1 MAAVSGH
8 RLSMRK
14 KRYVIGLRPIRHLEE
29 FVVACRRMP
38 LLSGRIDVIVSA
50 YREFGGKRT

>member
-1 MAAVSGH
+1 MSFC
-8 RLSMRK
+8 RRKNNMR
-14 KRYVIGLRPIRHLEE
+14 R
-29 FVVACRRMP
+29 ACRRMP